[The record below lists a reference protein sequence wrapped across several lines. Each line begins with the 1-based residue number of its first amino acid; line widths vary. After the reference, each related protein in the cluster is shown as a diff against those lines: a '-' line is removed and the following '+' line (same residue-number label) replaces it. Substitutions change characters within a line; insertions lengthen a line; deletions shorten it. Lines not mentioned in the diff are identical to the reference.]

1 MIWWTRTWVWELG
14 TVALALV
21 AVLLATHAPLVE
33 VIGSGAVLASF
44 AHGQVSDR
52 LAERDAA
59 RAVPEVHCVAWARRY
74 FLAKEALWLVYFV
87 AKGAWSALVGCAV
100 FLVYPAWR
108 AWYRRKVSPIRGTA
122 NEGSNG

>member
-1 MIWWTRTWVWELG
+1 MTRTWIWEMG
-14 TVALALV
+14 TVALILA
-21 AVLLATHAPLVE
+21 AVLLATHAPIVE

-100 FLVYPAWR
+100 FLAYPAWR
-108 AWYRRKVSPIRGTA
+108 ALYRRRVSPIRSTDTERKDGT
-122 NEGSNG
+122 